1 MPNDSSKRTGLP
13 TPDEVLW
20 NEMRAARKDV
30 QILHPLLDLISAPE
44 GASGT
49 AAVRLI
55 ALLVSMKEQMDR
67 IEAQVQEL
75 GIRSLADQEE
85 RQDLRDAVSSLFEIL
100 GKEV

>member
-1 MPNDSSKRTGLP
+1 MPNANPTPTSLP

-20 NEMRAARKDV
+20 TEMRAARKDV
-30 QILHPLLDLISAPE
+30 QLLHPLLDLLTAPE

-67 IEAQVQEL
+67 IESQVEEL
-75 GIRSLADQEE
+75 GERMLADQREGH
-85 RQDLRDAVSSLFEIL
+85 DLQSDVSRLFKIL
-100 GKEV
+100 GEDA